1 MAVTTMKVHMRR
13 WLQGLNKSMPV
24 VLDASGLMLLSGS
37 AMMWHLIAGTAA
49 AGVSCLVLNARHFS
63 R

>member
-1 MAVTTMKVHMRR
+1 MTAQKMPVRR

-24 VLDASGLMLLSGS
+24 VLDACGLMLLSGS

-49 AGVSCLVLNARHFS
+49 AGVSCLVLNGRHFS
-63 R
+63 RR